1 MPPKEERSNMQLLF
15 EFFPLIAFF
24 VAFVLYDLYV
34 ATAAIIVAIGLQ
46 IAYQW
51 FRHRKVNKML
61 LISGALV
68 AVFGGITLALRNPVF
83 IQWKVTVVNWLFA
96 VAFLGSQFVGQK
108 TIIERLMGH
117 AVELEPALW
126 RQLNMLWVVNFAVL
140 GALNLYVMY
149 NFNEQVWVY
158 FKTWGMI
165 GLSLLMALGQ
175 AIWISSRTTAKS
187 PDAGSGD

>member
-1 MPPKEERSNMQLLF
+1 MQLLF

-24 VAFVLYDLYV
+24 VAFMAFDLYV
-34 ATAAIIVAIGLQ
+34 ATATIIVAIGLQ

-68 AVFGGITLALRNPVF
+68 AVFGGITLALRNPLF

-96 VAFLGSQFVGQK
+96 AGFLGSQLFGDK
-108 TIIERLMGH
+108 TFTERIMGH
-117 AVELEPALW
+117 AVGLDKALW
-126 RQLNMLWVVNFAVL
+126 RQLNTLWVVNFAVI

-149 NFNEQVWVY
+149 NFDLGVWAY

-165 GLSLLMALGQ
+165 ALSLLMAVGQ
-175 AIWISSRTTAKS
+175 AIWISSRATEPAA
-187 PDAGSGD
+187 PGPGPGPGSSN

>member
-1 MPPKEERSNMQLLF
+1 MQLLF
-15 EFFPLIAFF
+15 DFFPLIAFF
-24 VAFVLYDLYV
+24 AAYLVYDLYV
-34 ATAAIIVAIGLQ
+34 ATATIMVVIALQ

-68 AVFGGITLALRNPVF
+68 AVFGSITLVLRNPLF

-96 VAFLGSQFVGQK
+96 AAFLGSQMFSSK
-108 TIIERLMGH
+108 TFTERMMGH

-126 RQLNMLWVVNFAVL
+126 RQLNTLWIANFAVI

-149 NFNEQVWVY
+149 NFDEQTWVY

-165 GLSLLMALGQ
+165 GLSLLMAVGQ
-175 AIWISSRTTAKS
+175 AIWISSRTTDRGA
-187 PDAGSGD
+187 DRGSGN